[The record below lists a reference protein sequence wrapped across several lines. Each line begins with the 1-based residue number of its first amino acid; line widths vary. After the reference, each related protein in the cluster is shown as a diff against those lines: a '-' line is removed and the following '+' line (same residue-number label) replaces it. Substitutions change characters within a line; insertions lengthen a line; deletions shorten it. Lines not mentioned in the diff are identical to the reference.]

1 MRHKEQHSQK
11 NEARWWQLPGIL
23 SLPWRGRSGR
33 NYHHR
38 EIELNTSLKVLWPTN
53 FLGGLRYQI
62 NESYSNWLIVDKCL
76 TFNFWVTFDERSLNY
91 KGFLDRLSTN
101 FFFFWDLS
109 EKKEKILCLKCCPA
123 GKTPHIHEKSQRNQ
137 RSDTTHCERAGWK
150 NTALSRSQWDHKI
163 CRIPPLVLCEKSKMN
178 YHVAGAHGPLHA
190 VTENCNL
197 SRGFQIC
204 RCGGAGFCKYS

>member
-1 MRHKEQHSQK
+1 M
-11 NEARWWQLPGIL
+11 
-23 SLPWRGRSGR
+23 
-33 NYHHR
+33 
-38 EIELNTSLKVLWPTN
+38 KVTV
-53 FLGGLRYQI
+53 I
-62 NESYSNWLIVDKCL
+62 DLIVDKCL

-150 NTALSRSQWDHKI
+150 NTALSRSQWDRKI
-163 CRIPPLVLCEKSKMN
+163 CRIPPLVLCEKSEMN

>member
-1 MRHKEQHSQK
+1 MRHREQHSQK

-101 FFFFWDLS
+101 FFFFLGFEWEKGENSLLKMLPSWQNTTYSWKITTKSEIGYHALWESRMEEYCPLS
-109 EKKEKILCLKCCPA
+109 EPM
-123 GKTPHIHEKSQRNQ
+123 
-137 RSDTTHCERAGWK
+137 
-150 NTALSRSQWDHKI
+150 RSQD
-163 CRIPPLVLCEKSKMN
+163 L
-178 YHVAGAHGPLHA
+178 
-190 VTENCNL
+190 
-197 SRGFQIC
+197 
-204 RCGGAGFCKYS
+204 